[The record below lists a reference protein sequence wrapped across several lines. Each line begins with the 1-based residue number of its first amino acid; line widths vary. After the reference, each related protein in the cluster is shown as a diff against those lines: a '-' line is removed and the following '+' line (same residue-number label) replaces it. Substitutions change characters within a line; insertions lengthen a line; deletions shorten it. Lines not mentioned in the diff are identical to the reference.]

1 MSLAIAEGSSI
12 LQALP
17 GFLFAGVL
25 ALAGAAALLPV
36 DGLSPRVR
44 GPVAALA
51 FAGSGAL
58 VAAAVVGS
66 PILAAL
72 AAGAAALAL
81 LVLVR
86 GALTRPEPAPI
97 VEPAMATE
105 LAEAEGALD
114 ELRATNRALEEV
126 VLERT
131 RELAE
136 TTRRFETALDG
147 SDVTMFQQ
155 DPDLRYTWVY
165 NPMPGLPNI
174 VGRTDEEVLP
184 PATLAEVEALKRQVI
199 ETGEPATA
207 EISLPSPDGERWFK
221 LRVEPLDRSQPIGIT
236 SIAVDV
242 TAAKQSEAHLRAIL
256 RELTHRSRNLLAV
269 IQGIAR
275 RTAASAETVDAFV
288 DRFGARLQA
297 LAAAHD
303 LLVDSS
309 WKGAALRELVDAQL
323 AHIGTEA
330 SGRQISVEG
339 APIVLRPDAA
349 QHLSLALHEL
359 AANAVQHGALSDGG
373 GRVNVSWQ
381 LPGDREGLSDV
392 ELVWR
397 EDGGPAVAE
406 PASFGF
412 GQVVLDRLVPRGL
425 DGDATLEFKPSG
437 VVWTLRFPTSN
448 ILTEGRR

>member
-1 MSLAIAEGSSI
+1 MSLTIAEGGSI

-25 ALAGAAALLPV
+25 FLAGAAALLAL
-36 DGLSPRVR
+36 DGLPPRVR
-44 GPVAALA
+44 NPVAALCL
-51 FAGSGAL
+51 AGAGAL
-58 VAAAVVGS
+58 VAGMVVGS

-72 AAGAAALAL
+72 AAGAAGLAL
-81 LVLVR
+81 LVFLRAVLAR
-86 GALTRPEPAPI
+86 GDTLPA
-97 VEPAMATE
+97 VEPETTTA
-105 LAEAEGALD
+105 LAEAERALD
-114 ELRATNRALEEV
+114 EAQAANRGLEDT
-126 VLERT
+126 VLQRT
-131 RELAE
+131 RDLAE
-136 TTRRFETALDG
+136 TTRRFETALGG

-155 DPDLRYTWVY
+155 DADLRYTWVY
-165 NPMPGLPNI
+165 NPIPGLGDI

-184 PATLAEVEALKRQVI
+184 PATLVEVEALKRRVM
-199 ETGEPATA
+199 ETGESAEG
-207 EISLPSPDGERWFK
+207 EISLSSPEGDRWFK
-221 LRVEPLDRSQPIGIT
+221 LRVEPLEGEPRTGIT

-288 DRFGARLQA
+288 DRFAARLQA

-309 WKGAALRELVDAQL
+309 WKGAPMRELVDAQL
-323 AHIGTEA
+323 AHIG
-330 SGRQISVEG
+330 GPGDRQVSVDG
-339 APIVLRPDAA
+339 APIVLKPDAA

-359 AANAVQHGALSDGG
+359 AVNAVQHGALSDGG
-373 GRVNVSWQ
+373 GRVNVSWR
-381 LPGDREGLSDV
+381 LPGDQEGLVDV

-397 EDGGPAVAE
+397 EDGGPEVSE

-425 DGDATLEFKPSG
+425 DGEATLEFKPSG
-437 VVWTLRFPTSN
+437 VVWTLRFPTTN
-448 ILTEGRR
+448 ILTDGRS